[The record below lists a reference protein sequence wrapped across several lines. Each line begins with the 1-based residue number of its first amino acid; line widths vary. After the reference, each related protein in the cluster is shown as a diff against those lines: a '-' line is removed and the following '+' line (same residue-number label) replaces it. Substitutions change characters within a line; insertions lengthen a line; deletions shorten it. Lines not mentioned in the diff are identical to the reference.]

1 MKKILTI
8 LSLAAA
14 TCVSGAQAQVLYW
27 NTNGVSAGW
36 TAANWGT
43 GPEGPFATAWSASS
57 DVVINATSAATFAT
71 ATVGNITVNANTTIT
86 PGGTLSS
93 KSGGSVVDVADGVT
107 LTWTS
112 QNRST
117 TGANNIWTK
126 NGNGTWTIG
135 AGTATDPSSGASFTL
150 NAGTISITGGRALG
164 GPNSIL
170 NINGGLLS
178 IGTISTLANSV
189 INVGGDFGLGGAT
202 AQAVSLSGNVSLGS
216 STRTITNTATGART
230 FSGNISASS
239 ASAGLTLA
247 GTGTTTLGG
256 ANTYTGDTTVEGGQ
270 LNLADNAQ
278 LRFTIGGN
286 GINNQLINSGGTV
299 SLDGDFVFNLDG
311 ASTTLNDS
319 WTLAVGAISYAGSQG
334 TFSVLSTA
342 GAFTETSLG
351 SGVWTREQN
360 GTAYQFSELNS
371 VLSVVPEPSTYALL
385 SLAAVGV
392 GAHII
397 RRRRR

>member
-1 MKKILTI
+1 MKKL
-8 LSLAAA
+8 LAFLGITAVMFVSAA
-14 TCVSGAQAQVLYW
+14 HAQILYW

-43 GPEGPFATAWSASS
+43 APEGPFGTAWSASS

-71 ATVGNITVNANTTIT
+71 TTVGNITVNANTTIT
-86 PGGTLSS
+86 QGGTVSS

-107 LTWTS
+107 LNWVS
-112 QNRST
+112 QNRSAT
-117 TGANNIWTK
+117 ASNQNWTK
-126 NGNGTWTIG
+126 NGLGTWNMG
-135 AGTATDPSSGASFTL
+135 ANANAANAVGTASFTL
-150 NAGTISITGGRALG
+150 NSGTVTATGTNSFG
-164 GPNSIL
+164 GSNSIL
-170 NINGGLLS
+170 NINGGL
-178 IGTISTLANSV
+178 I
-189 INVGGDFGLGGAT
+189 
-202 AQAVSLSGNVSLGS
+202 SLSGSATGIANNAINIGGNFGLAGTANTVFSGSVSLGS
-216 STRTITNTATGART
+216 GTRTITNTATGART

-239 ASAGLTLA
+239 ATVGLTLA
-247 GTGTTTLGG
+247 GTGTTILGG
-256 ANTYTGDTTVEGGQ
+256 TNTYTGDTTVTGGR

-278 LRFTIGGN
+278 LRFTIGGD

-299 SLDGDFVFNLDG
+299 SLDGDFVFDLAA
-311 ASTTLNDS
+311 ASTTLDDS
-319 WTLAVGAISYAGSQG
+319 WTLAIGTISYAGSLG

-360 GTAYQFSELNS
+360 GTTYQFSELNS
-371 VLSVVPEPSTYALL
+371 VLSVVPEPSTYGLL
-385 SLAAVGV
+385 SLAAAGV

>member
-8 LSLAAA
+8 LGITAVMFVSAAH
-14 TCVSGAQAQVLYW
+14 AQILYW
-27 NTNGVSAGW
+27 NTNGTSAGW
-36 TAANWGT
+36 TNANWGT
-43 GPEGPFATAWSASS
+43 VPDGPFETAWSASS

-71 ATVGNITVNANTTIT
+71 TTVGNITVNANTTIT
-86 PGGTLSS
+86 RGGTLSS

-112 QNRST
+112 QDRSAT
-117 TGANNIWTK
+117 ASNQNWTK
-126 NGNGTWTIG
+126 NGLGTWNMG
-135 AGTATDPSSGASFTL
+135 ANGNAANTSGTASFTL
-150 NAGTISITGGRALG
+150 NSGTVTATGNNSFG

-170 NINGGLLS
+170 NINGGLISLGTS
-178 IGTISTLANSV
+178 ATAISNNTINIGGN
-189 INVGGDFGLGGAT
+189 FGLAGT
-202 AQAVSLSGNVSLGS
+202 LNTVFSGSVSLGS
-216 STRTITNTATGART
+216 STRTITNTATGSRT

-256 ANTYTGDTTVEGGQ
+256 GNTYTGNTTVEGGQ

-286 GINNQLINSGGTV
+286 GINNQLINTGGTV

-385 SLAAVGV
+385 SLAAAGV